1 MTDERYDAESLSSSE
16 WRRIAAKR
24 EEEIAALRRDNDR
37 LGRRLADITNTVNE
51 MRRDLYWHVEQ
62 LTKTLQ
68 P

>member
-37 LGRRLADITNTVNE
+37 LGRRLADITNTVTE

-62 LTKTLQ
+62 LTKTLH

>member
-1 MTDERYDAESLSSSE
+1 MADERYDAESLSASE
-16 WRRIAAKR
+16 WRRLANKR
-24 EEEIAALRRDNDR
+24 EEEVIALRRENE
-37 LGRRLADITNTVNE
+37 RLARKLTDILHTTTE